1 MTAARRQAL
10 SIHMDSTL
18 LTEIGDAERL
28 AVEYCAKELRP
39 ALTAFFA
46 FDARLGQIAS
56 KTTEPALGQMRLAW
70 WRDTLSQPVDD
81 RPSGDVVLEAAS
93 QQWAGLE
100 ASLIEAV
107 DAWEVLIASEIL
119 SAQDIELFAEG
130 RARPIVRIGHQVT
143 DKNNKKLKNMAELWA
158 LADIAHRVSDEDERA
173 TILGIASERLQHTGP
188 ITKSL
193 RGIAVLNALAR
204 RSLARGGQAML
215 EGRGAALTALRVG
228 LIGR

>member
-1 MTAARRQAL
+1 
-10 SIHMDSTL
+10 MDSTL

-70 WRDTLSQPVDD
+70 WRDMLGQPVDD
-81 RPSGDVVLEAAS
+81 RPKGDIVLEAVS
-93 QQWAGLE
+93 LHWAGLE

-107 DAWEVLIASEIL
+107 DAWEVLIATEKL
-119 SAQDIELFAEG
+119 SAQDIELFAKG
-130 RARPIVRIGHQVT
+130 RARPIVRIGYQVM
-143 DKNNKKLKNMAELWA
+143 DKNVKNIQHMAELWA

-173 TILGIASERLQHTGP
+173 TILRIASERLQHTGP

-193 RGIAVLNALAR
+193 RGIAVLHALAR
-204 RSLARGGQAML
+204 RSLERGGRPML
-215 EGRGAALTALRVG
+215 DGRGAALTALRVG